1 MKHIM
6 VVPVGEKTDTDALY
20 VGIREFPT
28 EKVYL
33 IARKDRMDSMREVR
47 KDLEKF
53 KLPVSVIEMAESN
66 HWEETFRAI
75 NEITHIEKGKDIII
89 NVATGDKG
97 ARCIAISAAFV
108 NGLKAFDV
116 TGSEVMMLP
125 VLKFSYY
132 RQLTDKK
139 MDILKI
145 LNNKDCCSSL
155 EMLAKK
161 TKMSLPLISYHINGN
176 LKSEGLKALGLVETA
191 EAKGRLE
198 VRLTTLG
205 KLLIKGYVS

>member
-89 NVATGDKG
+89 KM
-97 ARCIAISAAFV
+97 R
-108 NGLKAFDV
+108 
-116 TGSEVMMLP
+116 
-125 VLKFSYY
+125 FS
-132 RQLTDKK
+132 
-139 MDILKI
+139 
-145 LNNKDCCSSL
+145 
-155 EMLAKK
+155 
-161 TKMSLPLISYHINGN
+161 
-176 LKSEGLKALGLVETA
+176 
-191 EAKGRLE
+191 
-198 VRLTTLG
+198 
-205 KLLIKGYVS
+205 